1 MMSPSLVPAAV
12 SAAFPVVFPAV
23 PSSVST
29 TMFNPQNFP
38 PQQALGPSI
47 APNVAPPCT
56 RPSVPQL
63 PLFAQAQVPQL
74 VTIPAAQ
81 GNQTFPG
88 TPSLFFSQYLVPA
101 AGVAVPG
108 VRFRHGLVAPGS
120 FSYPPNN
127 SP

>member
-1 MMSPSLVPAAV
+1 MSPSLVPAAA

-29 TMFNPQNFP
+29 TMFNPQSFP
-38 PQQALGPSI
+38 PHQALGPSI

-56 RPSVPQL
+56 PPSVPQL

-74 VTIPAAQ
+74 ATIPAAQ

-88 TPSLFFSQYLVPA
+88 TPSLFFSQYLVLVPA
-101 AGVAVPG
+101 GGVAVPG
-108 VRFRHGLVAPGS
+108 CVGSWPLVRLRIPLTIVLR
-120 FSYPPNN
+120 
-127 SP
+127 